1 MMNMLVKLASAAI
14 WLCFWLTQSTSA
26 EPVTFRF
33 DLPAWTEI
41 YASPTTFGT
50 NGVLTVTL
58 DNGSGSTLDQTYLNS
73 TITSIALVANGGT
86 FSHVFSGTS
95 AVGSDGAELLSF
107 ISTDAAGIPT
117 LDLTA
122 QDVGSAYDFYDGT
135 YFLQLGITMPTQGF
149 WPISVSEDVHGSGAF
164 MAVSPRDATGLY
176 TGLIVRGQAVAEV
189 SEPTGLALVAL
200 GLMAVWAGRPRAG

>member
-1 MMNMLVKLASAAI
+1 MMNTLVKLVSAALWLCLWLAPSASAA
-14 WLCFWLTQSTSA
+14 
-26 EPVTFRF
+26 PVTVRF

-41 YASPTTFGT
+41 YASPATFGT

-58 DNGSGSTLDQTYLNS
+58 DNGSASTFNQSYLNT

-86 FSHVFSGTS
+86 FSPAFSGTS
-95 AVGSDGAELLSF
+95 AVGSEGAELLSF

-135 YFLQLGITMPTQGF
+135 YFLQLGITMPTQGY
-149 WPISVSEDVHGSGAF
+149 WPFSVSEDAFGSGAF

-176 TGLIVRGQAVAEV
+176 TGLVVRGQAVAEV
-189 SEPTGLALVAL
+189 AEPTGLALVAL
-200 GLMAVWAGRPRAG
+200 GLMAVWAGRRRAG